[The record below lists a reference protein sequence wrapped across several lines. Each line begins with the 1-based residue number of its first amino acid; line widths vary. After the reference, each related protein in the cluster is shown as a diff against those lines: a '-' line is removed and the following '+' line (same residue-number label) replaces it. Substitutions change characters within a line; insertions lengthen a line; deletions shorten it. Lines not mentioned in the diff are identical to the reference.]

1 MAVVHRSLVK
11 YFGAPAVVVE
21 VVPVV
26 VAQQQML
33 FFERGAAWVEHRTYG
48 ELHAA
53 VLAACPRGFVCEE
66 PLALFHEVQWRQRG
80 PPTHALHHALEVGE
94 YPLLPLLLAWPMIT
108 ICVGVHALAPAPRRT

>member
-11 YFGAPAVVVE
+11 YFGVSQQAP
-21 VVPVV
+21 
-26 VAQQQML
+26 L
-33 FFERGAAWVEHRTYG
+33 GGFELSGTATWVEHHTYG

-53 VLAACPRGFVCEE
+53 VQAACPRGFVCEE

-94 YPLLPLLLAWPMIT
+94 YPLLWRPPPPSSSSAAAWGATAIIIS
-108 ICVGVHALAPAPRRT
+108 ICVMVHARPP